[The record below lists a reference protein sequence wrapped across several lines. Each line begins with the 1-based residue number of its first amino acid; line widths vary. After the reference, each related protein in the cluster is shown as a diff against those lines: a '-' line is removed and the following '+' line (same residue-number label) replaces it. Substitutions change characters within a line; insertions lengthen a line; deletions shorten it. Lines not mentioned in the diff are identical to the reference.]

1 MQSQQRCV
9 SLRNAGGG
17 FLVRFATGTVF
28 PKMLVRALGEW
39 EMKAGL
45 ESFVTA
51 AGKAAESAG
60 GPRALD
66 IAIALTVGVLMAL
79 MAGLL
84 HRSDRPDPAVAV
96 TYSAYA
102 AVMRASI
109 TLFGTA
115 SLTLVALMSPQQGVG
130 ALVLLLSAV
139 AGAVYGVL
147 ASCDSSTV
155 QAAIW
160 QGVKAT
166 ASAAGLGQAF
176 LALYGG

>member
-1 MQSQQRCV
+1 
-9 SLRNAGGG
+9 
-17 FLVRFATGTVF
+17 
-28 PKMLVRALGEW
+28 
-39 EMKAGL
+39 
-45 ESFVTA
+45 
-51 AGKAAESAG
+51 
-60 GPRALD
+60 
-66 IAIALTVGVLMAL
+66 
-79 MAGLL
+79 
-84 HRSDRPDPAVAV
+84 
-96 TYSAYA
+96 
-102 AVMRASI
+102 MRASI

>member
-1 MQSQQRCV
+1 M
-9 SLRNAGGG
+9 LRNAGVG
-17 FLVRFATGTVF
+17 FLARFATGTF
-28 PKMLVRALGEW
+28 FSKMLVRALGEW

-45 ESFVTA
+45 GSVVTA
-51 AGKAAESAG
+51 AVSAG

-79 MAGLL
+79 IAGLL

-115 SLTLVALMSPQQGVG
+115 SLTLAALMSPQQGAG

-155 QAAIW
+155 GGDLA
-160 QGVKAT
+160 GRKAT

-176 LALYGG
+176 LALLRRLNTRGRKGN